1 MRFEVAINRRD
12 GLRDPEGTATQRA
25 LHDLGY
31 VDVTEV
37 HFGRTITIEVETDDP
52 AAARAEIVEMCE
64 RLLANPV
71 IEDYAVEAIE

>member
-37 HFGRTITIEVETDDP
+37 HFGRTITIG
-52 AAARAEIVEMCE
+52 
-64 RLLANPV
+64 NPCKQDV
-71 IEDYAVEAIE
+71 